1 MAKNNMF
8 CKLVG
13 MRTACLWVS
22 LALVLPALA
31 ADWPEWRGPLRDGR
45 SSEKNLPETWA
56 VDGQNMLWKAP
67 YGARSSPVVHN
78 GRVYLLNGVGAGPT
92 LQERLLALDAE
103 TGKLLWDHRWNIY
116 LSDVPPHRIAWG
128 SPAVDPATG
137 NIYTFGGN
145 GTLLSISPDGKR
157 QWMRSLKEDYSLFTT
172 HGGRTATPLIDGD
185 LVIVNAVSSTW
196 GAMANRSHRLFAFDK
211 RTGETVWVS
220 TPGGRPYDTS
230 YSNPIIMDVEGT
242 RLLVM
247 GLGDGSIVGV
257 KPQTGEPVWRMH
269 VAQRGLNVTPAAVG
283 TRVIFSHGDEN
294 IGSNVMGLVA
304 SLDVRKKGELQL
316 SELAWAKQGIE
327 AGTSSPVIDGDRVY
341 LVDTTANLA
350 AYDHATGRELWKKN
364 LGLAQRSS
372 PVLADGKL
380 YVGTEGGKFYVLRP
394 RAGGVDV
401 LSEVTLP
408 ESKVGLY
415 SAGTPEPVLGS
426 PAVANGRIYFVST
439 DTLYCIGP
447 KQAATTPPVPTPGP
461 AKGSGAV
468 AWLQVRPEEVT
479 LKPGASATFRA
490 LAYDA
495 QGRLIGEQKAQWS
508 LDGLEAKWGGTQLTA
523 PAQTRGQ
530 AGLVKAA
537 IGGATGAARV
547 RIVPVPDYTED
558 FNSYDDNAVPPHWI
572 SAVAGRYKV
581 ITHEG
586 EKVLF
591 KEPNETLFRRM
602 RVFFGPND
610 LHDYTVEVDMMAPER
625 RRQLGDGGIFAQRY
639 GLVMFGNGQRVE
651 LQPWQPETKRT
662 VNAKF
667 AWQKDT
673 WYRLKLRVENL
684 PQGGVRAR
692 GKVWKRGEP
701 EPEAWLVER
710 TDPLGER
717 EGSPGIFGDAQ
728 FGVYYDNLKV
738 TANR

>member
-1 MAKNNMF
+1 
-8 CKLVG
+8 
-13 MRTACLWVS
+13 MRTACLWAS
-22 LALVLPALA
+22 LALVLPAPA

-45 SSEKNLPETWA
+45 STEKNLPASWA
-56 VDGQNMLWKAP
+56 VDGSNMLWKAP
-67 YGARSSPVVHN
+67 FGARSSPVVHN

-92 LQERLLALDAE
+92 LQERLLALDAD
-103 TGKLLWDHRWNIY
+103 TGKLLWEHRWNIY

-128 SPAVDPATG
+128 SPAVDAASG
-137 NIYTFGGN
+137 IIYTFGGN
-145 GTLLSISPDGKR
+145 GTLLAISPEGKR
-157 QWMRSLKEDYSLFTT
+157 LWMRSLKEDYSLFTT

-185 LVIVNAVSSTW
+185 LVIVNAIASTW
-196 GAMANRSHRLFAFDK
+196 GAMANRSHRLMAFDK
-211 RTGETVWVS
+211 KTGETVWVS

-230 YSNPIIMDVEGT
+230 YSNPIIIDVEGT
-242 RLLVM
+242 RQLVM
-247 GLGDGSIVGV
+247 GLGDGSVVGV
-257 KPQTGEPVWRMH
+257 KPQTGEPIWRMH

-283 TRVIFSHGDEN
+283 PRVIFSHGDEN
-294 IGSNVMGLVA
+294 LGSNVMGMVA
-304 SLDVRKKGELQL
+304 SLDLRGKKGELQQ
-316 SELAWAKQGIE
+316 SALAWSFQGVE
-327 AGTSSPVIDGDRVY
+327 AGTSSPIVDGDRFY
-341 LVDTTANLA
+341 LLDVTANLS
-350 AYDHATGRELWKKN
+350 AYDHQTGKELWKKN

-372 PVLADGKL
+372 PVFADGKI
-380 YVGTEGGKFYVLRP
+380 YVGTEGGKFYILRP
-394 RAGGVDV
+394 SNTGVEI

-408 ESKVGLY
+408 VSKVGLY
-415 SAGTPEPVLGS
+415 SAGTPEPILGS
-426 PAVANGRIYFVST
+426 PAIANGRVYFVST

-447 KQAATTPPVPTPGP
+447 KQAVKTPAIPAPAPG
-461 AKGSGAV
+461 KGAGPV
-468 AWLQVRPEEVT
+468 AWVQVRPEEVT
-479 LKPGASATFRA
+479 LKPGATANFRA

-495 QGRLIGEQKAQWS
+495 RGNLIGEQKAEWS
-508 LDGLEAKWGGTQLTA
+508 LDALDAKLTGAQLAA

-530 AGLVKAA
+530 AGHVKAT
-537 IGGATGAARV
+537 INGVTGAARV
-547 RIVPVPDYTED
+547 RITPAPDYTED
-558 FNSYDDNAVPPHWI
+558 FNSYADDAVPPHWI
-572 SAVAGRYKV
+572 SATAGRYKV
-581 ITHEG
+581 TTLDG

-610 LHDYTVEVDMMAPER
+610 LHDYTVEADMMAPER

-639 GLVMFGNGQRVE
+639 GLVLFGNGQRVE

-662 VNAKF
+662 VSAKF
-667 AWQKDT
+667 NWQKDT

-684 PQGGVRAR
+684 PGGGVRAR
-692 GKVWKRGEP
+692 GKVWKRGDP